1 MEELMYRKRLSVII
15 YLTGLCMIFGFK
27 YRFRQADCGDLRW
40 LLAPTAWWVRMLS
53 GISFTW
59 NPALGYVSHASR
71 FIIAASCSGIQFFI
85 ITFAAL
91 LFSFLHRMDT
101 ARQKTGWLLFCLFI
115 SCPLTIAANG
125 LRIVLSIH
133 LPALLSPVLPDAAAV
148 RLTPERL
155 HTGIG
160 MAVYFSAL
168 LLFCRAADN
177 LSLRWGQKASGKE
190 KNAGH
195 SLLTQWLLP
204 ASCYLILVLGV
215 PFLNHAAQNDPEKFY
230 SFARLIL
237 TGCLNISGIYLL
249 LFLGTTYFSRWPRS

>member
-1 MEELMYRKRLSVII
+1 MYRKRLSVIL
-15 YLTGLCMIFGFK
+15 YLTGLCMIFGLK

-59 NPALGYVSHASR
+59 NPALGYVSHTSR

-101 ARQKTGWLLFCLFI
+101 ARQKSGWLLFCLFI
-115 SCPLTIAANG
+115 SYPLTVAANG
-125 LRIVLSIH
+125 LRIVLSIR
-133 LPALLSPVLPDAAAV
+133 LPALLSPVLADAAAV

-155 HTGIG
+155 HTEIG

-168 LLFCRAADN
+168 LFFCRAADN
-177 LSLRWGQKASGKE
+177 LFLRRERKVSGKE

-195 SLLTQWLLP
+195 SLLIQWLLP

-215 PFLNHAAQNDPEKFY
+215 PFLNHAAQNDPDRFY
-230 SFARLIL
+230 RFARLVL
-237 TGCLNISGIYLL
+237 TGCLSISGIYLL
-249 LFLGTTYFSRWPRS
+249 LFLGTNYFSRRPRS